1 MSDVTKKYKIWN
13 IIMLTISTLLCYLP
27 LLIALISGFNYSD
40 GAGKVTLSIC
50 CVFALLLTI
59 INIISKY
66 SIRSTMWIVLLGIYS
81 VLDNVMPYLIAIAI
95 CTVLDEFIFSPL
107 HKYFKDKLIIN
118 REIDKRYGKEIN

>member
-1 MSDVTKKYKIWN
+1 MSDVTKRYKILN
-13 IIMLTISTLLCYLP
+13 FIFSLFSICLCYVP
-27 LLIALISGFNYSD
+27 LLVALIRGFTYDD

-66 SIRSTMWIVLLGIYS
+66 SVRSTMWILLLGIYS

-107 HKYFKDKLIIN
+107 HKYFKNKLSIN
-118 REIDKRYGKEIN
+118 REIDKRYGK